1 MRGVQNIIRMRS
13 MGLKP
18 SVVWVE
24 LEPVQQWARQLTEQ
38 EGRHVDIQPTPAEI
52 AAFDLQDLRCL
63 KGIAH
68 VLVSGPANAS
78 TERVGRA
85 CQKAGAKVV
94 EVFFFDRSKPYAE
107 QVTKAMRLTQEEE
120 RVVCLT

>member
-1 MRGVQNIIRMRS
+1 MRGVQNIVRMRS
-13 MGLKP
+13 SGMKP

-24 LEPVQQWARQLTEQ
+24 LEPVQQWAKQLTEQ
-38 EGRHVDIQPTPAEI
+38 ASRHVDIQPTPAEI
-52 AAFDLQDLRCL
+52 ASIDLQDLRCL

-68 VLVSGPANAS
+68 VFVHGPVGAS

-94 EVFFFDRSKPYAE
+94 EVFFFDRTKPYAE

-120 RVVCLT
+120 RVVCPT